1 MHHQAPPPNH
11 PNTLPTPPT
20 TLAPR
25 TTPPPPPTILTYRKD
40 VDIPSKTTVTR
51 ANKPQTRHLGFAFVE
66 LATKEEADAAIASL
80 DGARFMRRQVFM
92 RKAVPPPTEE
102 EKRARAAAYHQRRE
116 EAAAEKARRQR
127 EAAELKKKHQH
138 MDPAEAAAA
147 KVPAGEPSPDTIF
160 ITNLDYKALVKTLL
174 LVFKEMRPKWIH
186 VPLRKLPR
194 AEMLKRQHQRRPQAI
209 YNKGI
214 AFVKFPTPEVQKQAI
229 AEFQGMMING
239 RAIIVDVAINTHI
252 PPEGSE
258 EGAEESESEE
268 GAKGLNEGGLTEEGL
283 KDGGLTEEGL
293 KEDGLEEGVTEKET
307 LEETL
312 KEEVEKAEEAEEA
325 EDAEKE
331 KAVNEEVA
339 TERAQPL
346 AGAPHAAG
354 ELNGNGT
361 PQDPATPGPSG
372 DDAGARLDT
381 QDTSSQTT
389 PSALPG
395 PHETSP
401 VTQPPEETH
410 THS

>member
-1 MHHQAPPPNH
+1 MSEKPVIEQRVYVGNVDYRATPDALR
-11 PNTLPTPPT
+11 TLFDSYTV
-20 TLAPR
+20 
-25 TTPPPPPTILTYRKD
+25 KD

-160 ITNLDYKALVKTLL
+160 ITNLDYKASVKTLSS
-174 LVFKEMRPKWIH
+174 VFKEMRPKWIH

-268 GAKGLNEGGLTEEGL
+268 GARGSNEGGPTEEGS
-283 KDGGLTEEGL
+283 
-293 KEDGLEEGVTEKET
+293 KEDGS
-307 LEETL
+307 
-312 KEEVEKAEEAEEA
+312 KEEVSKEGGSEEGSTEKKASEETSKEKTEEAEKAEKAEKAEEAV
-325 EDAEKE
+325 KS
-331 KAVNEEVA
+331 EEVA
-339 TERAQPL
+339 TEKAQPS
-346 AGAPHAAG
+346 AGAAG
-354 ELNGNGT
+354 SESNGNGT
-361 PQDPATPGPSG
+361 PQDPATPPGPSP
-372 DDAGARLDT
+372 DDAGTRSDT
-381 QDTSSQTT
+381 QDTSSQAT
-389 PSALPG
+389 PSASPG

>member
-1 MHHQAPPPNH
+1 MSEKPVIEQRVYVGNVDYRATPDALR
-11 PNTLPTPPT
+11 TLFDSY
-20 TLAPR
+20 
-25 TTPPPPPTILTYRKD
+25 TIKD

-160 ITNLDYKALVKTLL
+160 ITNLDYKASVKTLSS
-174 LVFKEMRPKWIH
+174 VFKEMRPKWIH

-268 GAKGLNEGGLTEEGL
+268 GSKEEEENSAGLPKEEVSEEGSKKDGSKEGGSEEGS
-283 KDGGLTEEGL
+283 
-293 KEDGLEEGVTEKET
+293 TEKEAS
-307 LEETL
+307 EGSL
-312 KEEVEKAEEAEEA
+312 KEEAEEA
-325 EDAEKE
+325 VKSEEE

-339 TERAQPL
+339 TEKAQPS
-346 AGAPHAAG
+346 AGAAG
-354 ELNGNGT
+354 SESNGNGT
-361 PQDPATPGPSG
+361 PQDPATPTGPSP
-372 DDAGARLDT
+372 DDTGARSDT
-381 QDTSSQTT
+381 QDTSSQAT
-389 PSALPG
+389 PSASPG